1 MRRRYGA
8 TLGNEMLP
16 LSPLERMR
24 LPLANDGVT
33 KLPLTFPVMPVRLS
47 CPAVTGSVKAPE
59 LRSTVP

>member
-1 MRRRYGA
+1 
-8 TLGNEMLP
+8 MLP

-33 KLPLTFPVMPVRLS
+33 KLPLTLPVMPVRLS